1 MEVTED
7 EFKQLLSK
15 YILIPEKDKFV
26 ALLAGHLCKDSF
38 VMGQVF
44 KGMLGMHTTLNY
56 KEGEFIYVPYNY
68 LATWRVDEAATLAL
82 PEVVGNLI
90 PCQIKHVDPYAE
102 ACYTVHYQAVKAGD
116 TNPTNQDYMIR
127 ETSITGR
134 VENVEELLDQL
145 ENDAEPIN

>member
-26 ALLAGHLCKDSF
+26 DLLTGHLCKDSF
-38 VMGQVF
+38 VMEQVF
-44 KGMLGMHTTLNY
+44 KGMLGIHTILNY

-68 LATWRVDEAATLAL
+68 LPTWRVDEAATLAL

-90 PCQIKHVDPYAE
+90 PCQIKYVDPYAE
-102 ACYTVHYQAVKAGD
+102 SSYTVNYQAVKTGD
-116 TNPTNQDYMIR
+116 TKPTDQEYMIR
-127 ETSITGR
+127 ENSITGR
-134 VENVEELLDQL
+134 VENVEEVLDQL
-145 ENDAEPIN
+145 EKDAEAIN